1 MLSGDVS
8 DVMRQKQLTQVTER
22 QSAMADKEVGND
34 VFIELVVS
42 DHQ

>member
-8 DVMRQKQLTQVTER
+8 DVMRQKQLTQVTEK
-22 QSAMADKEVGND
+22 QFAMADKEVGD
-34 VFIELVVS
+34 VYIELVVS